1 MIAFFH
7 QNEVAG
13 AQGGIERYL
22 STLLDGAEGGA
33 ILVTE
38 AKESVEPRRLAVPL
52 VGPGKLP
59 KWLRYVAGV
68 LTQARRLRRGLAA
81 QGVTAMELSRPE
93 YALFSWLFPG
103 RKVFTFHGMGPNRHH
118 RGQRLVHDLACWLLP
133 LTADEIQIIGRDA
146 SALPGPIRRLFA
158 GRIVHVDA
166 WFDRRFAP
174 SPAPSLSERPFT
186 VFYAGRLNEQKN
198 PALIFEIMRR
208 RGELPFPV
216 AFRYFGADI
225 DVLRQAGLAESV
237 EASGLL
243 DAAGLSA
250 AIAGCHAGMLCS
262 IAEGSPFIVVETLAC
277 GRSFLASPLPG
288 LMETYR
294 GNPGVVFARRI
305 DADAFLDAL
314 SELHARWESGLDPAE
329 LAASVAHRSQDRS
342 VERVLATICGK
353 DAKGTVPPSW
363 PA

>member
-7 QNEVAG
+7 QNEVAE

-22 STLLDGAEGGA
+22 STLLEGAKGGA

-38 AKESVEPRRLAVPL
+38 ADGSLRPDRLTVPL
-52 VGPGKLP
+52 IGPAKLP
-59 KWLRYVAGV
+59 KWIRFIAGV
-68 LTQARRLRRGLAA
+68 LARARTLRRELRAR
-81 QGVTAMELSRPE
+81 GVAAMELSRPE

-118 RGQRLVHDLACWLLP
+118 RVQRLVHDLACWLLP
-133 LTADEIQIIGRDA
+133 LTADAIQIIGRDA
-146 SALPGPIRRLFA
+146 SALPGPIRRYFA

-174 SPAPSLSERPFT
+174 SPAPPLSERPFT

-198 PALIFEIMRR
+198 PRLIFEIMRR
-208 RGELPFPV
+208 GGELPFPV
-216 AFRYFGADI
+216 AFRYFGADA
-225 DVLRQAGLAESV
+225 DVLREAGLAQSV
-237 EASGLL
+237 EATGLL

-250 AIAGCHAGMLCS
+250 AIASCHAGMLCS

-288 LMETYR
+288 LIETYR
-294 GNPGVVFARRI
+294 GNPGVVFAERI
-305 DADAFLDAL
+305 DADAFLAAL
-314 SELHARWESGLDPAE
+314 TELHAQWARGLDPAG

-342 VERVLATICGK
+342 VERVLATIGGN
-353 DAKGTVPPSW
+353 AVGV
-363 PA
+363 